1 MGILLL
7 EKRVNCHTCSFSTK
21 QHMFG
26 VFAINEPRLPDRAL
40 FATLLYHIKVL
51 VSAKFLESWLD
62 HFPLMKLANKSA
74 STPISK
80 FCFRRGPYSF
90 AKLESS
96 HLHKTREDPFTHY
109 WGQEFF
115 IWVFPS
121 NRGYIGSL
129 KVVSYFYF
137 RLWKCLFWSE
147 EKQWKWLFLTLPCLL
162 FLTLRGSTK
171 KCKNQPGKGSDLP

>member
-1 MGILLL
+1 MSKFVMICHDMSWLSMSPARRIAHFFPPCFTTYIKILIS
-7 EKRVNCHTCSFSTK
+7 E
-21 QHMFG
+21 
-26 VFAINEPRLPDRAL
+26 
-40 FATLLYHIKVL
+40 
-51 VSAKFLESWLD
+51 KFLESCLD
-62 HFPLMKLANKSA
+62 HFPVMKLANKSA
-74 STPISK
+74 NTPINK
-80 FCFRRGPYSF
+80 FCFRRSPYSF

-121 NRGYIGSL
+121 NRGYIRSL

-147 EKQWKWLFLTLPCLL
+147 EKLWKWLFLTLKTGTFGAWNENLRP
-162 FLTLRGSTK
+162 FLKSGL
-171 KCKNQPGKGSDLP
+171 